1 MSIKCEEFDQLP
13 FMLNAKDLVRILRLS
28 RSEAYAYMH
37 SKGFPTTTLG
47 SRMLVRKDTTRVG
60 RKTYILLRSSFNR

>member
-47 SRMLVRKDTTRVG
+47 SRMLVRKDKLIEWLDRHTVTR
-60 RKTYILLRSSFNR
+60 T

>member
-1 MSIKCEEFDQLP
+1 MSIKCEEFAQLP
-13 FMLNAKDLVRILRLS
+13 FMLNVKDLARILRLS

-47 SRMLVRKDTTRVG
+47 SRMLVRKDKLIEWLDRHTA
-60 RKTYILLRSSFNR
+60 SCA

>member
-1 MSIKCEEFDQLP
+1 MSIKYEEFDQLP
-13 FMLNAKDLVRILRLS
+13 FMLNAKDLARILHLS

-47 SRMLVRKDTTRVG
+47 SRMLVRKDKLIEWLDRHTVTR
-60 RKTYILLRSSFNR
+60 T

>member
-47 SRMLVRKDTTRVG
+47 SRMLVRKDKFIEWLDKHTA
-60 RKTYILLRSSFNR
+60 NCA

>member
-13 FMLNAKDLVRILRLS
+13 FMLNAKDLVRIMRLS

-47 SRMLVRKDTTRVG
+47 SRMLVRKDKLIEWLDRHTVTR
-60 RKTYILLRSSFNR
+60 T

>member
-13 FMLNAKDLVRILRLS
+13 FMLNAKDLVRILQIS

-47 SRMLVRKDTTRVG
+47 TRMLVRKDKFIEWLDKHTATCA
-60 RKTYILLRSSFNR
+60 